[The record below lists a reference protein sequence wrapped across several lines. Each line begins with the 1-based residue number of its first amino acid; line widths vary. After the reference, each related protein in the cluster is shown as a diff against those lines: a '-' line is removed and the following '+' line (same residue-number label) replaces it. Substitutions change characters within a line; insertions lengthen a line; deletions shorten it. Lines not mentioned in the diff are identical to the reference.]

1 MRNKKSILGMN
12 VVRPSTNRTVIS
24 NQRVDPI
31 SAKPGQAAASHIPAE
46 QAKPVSPPEPSGNA
60 EPAKNTTRSSFQV
73 FSPVSA
79 EPVRPAAQDYT
90 NRDIKLAHI
99 ISQKKKDD

>member
-12 VVRPSTNRTVIS
+12 VVRPSANRTVIS
-24 NQRVDPI
+24 NPRVDPI
-31 SAKPGQAAASHIPAE
+31 SVKPGQAAPAE
-46 QAKPVSPPEPSGNA
+46 QAK
-60 EPAKNTTRSSFQV
+60 NTVRSSFQV

-79 EPVRPAAQDYT
+79 EPTRHVAQDYT
-90 NRDIKLAHI
+90 SRDIKLANI